1 VSRPE
6 RTSADPLLV
15 GLDLDGTLL
24 SYDGDL
30 SPAVVD
36 AVAGVRAAGHHV
48 VLATGRT
55 IVSTLPV
62 VAQLGLDDGWV
73 VCSNGAVTARLDRS
87 RPSGY
92 VLHEAVTFDPA
103 PALRVVAD
111 GIPDALVAVE
121 DVGVGHRVN
130 RPFPDGEL
138 WGPQSVATFEDLC
151 ARPVTR
157 VIVRSPERTRDD
169 FHELVEHLGLGDVTY
184 AIGWTAWMDVAPL
197 GVTKATAL
205 ESVRRELGVEP
216 HLTVAIGDGRNDLD
230 MLAWAARG
238 VAMGH
243 ADDVVRGAAD
253 EVTGTVGEDGA
264 ATVLLS
270 LVS

>member
-1 VSRPE
+1 MTPR
-6 RTSADPLLV
+6 RPLLV

-30 SPAVVD
+30 SPAVAA
-36 AVAGVRAAGHHV
+36 AVAAVRAAGHHT

-55 IVSTLPV
+55 VVSTIPV
-62 VAQLGLDDGWV
+62 AVQLGLDDGWM
-73 VCSNGAVTARLDRS
+73 VCSNGTVTARID
-87 RPSGY
+87 PSEPLGY
-92 VLHEAVTFDPA
+92 RVHEAVTFDPA
-103 PALRVVAD
+103 PAVRVVAN
-111 GIPDALVAVE
+111 GIPDALLAVE

-130 RPFPDGEL
+130 QPFPDGEL

-151 ARPVTR
+151 SRPVTR

-169 FHELVEHLGLGDVTY
+169 FHELVEHLGLEDVTY
-184 AIGWTAWMDVAPL
+184 AIGWTAWMDIAPQ

-216 HLTVAIGDGRNDLD
+216 HATVAIGDGRNDIG
-230 MLAWAARG
+230 MLGWAARG

-243 ADDVVRGAAD
+243 ADDVVKAAAD
-253 EVTGTVGEDGA
+253 EVTGTIEEDGA
-264 ATVLLS
+264 AAVLRS
-270 LVS
+270 LLT